1 MEKRGKKMPY
11 EVVIQERKRVD
22 LYGNVVYYKHVTER
36 DGIGFLIISNTS
48 RPYVILKKLDM
59 M

>member
-1 MEKRGKKMPY
+1 MPY

-22 LYGNVVYYKHVTER
+22 LLGSLLEYGIVKHVTER